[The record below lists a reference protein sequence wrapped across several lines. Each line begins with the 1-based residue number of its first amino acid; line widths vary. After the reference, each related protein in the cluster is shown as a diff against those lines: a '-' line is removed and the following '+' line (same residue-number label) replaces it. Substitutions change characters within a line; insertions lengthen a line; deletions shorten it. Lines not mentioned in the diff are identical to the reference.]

1 MSLEQRINDLECQIA
16 FQDDTIEKLN
26 QTVIEQNE
34 QIQMLLKHYHKLHAQ
49 VITLQEDSSSQNNGQ
64 ILDEKPPHY

>member
-1 MSLEQRINDLECQIA
+1 MSLEQKINDLECQIA

-34 QIQMLLKHYHKLHAQ
+34 QIRLLLKHFQKLQAQ
-49 VITLQEDSSSQNNGQ
+49 VVSLQEESGSASQQNL
-64 ILDEKPPHY
+64 LDEKPPHY